1 MLSIFTLDTMA
12 PSTMK
17 QWTVEGQDGFESL
30 KFNEKAQVPEIGE
43 NDVLVKCNYDFIY
56 PRQSST
62 DPA

>member
-1 MLSIFTLDTMA
+1 MA